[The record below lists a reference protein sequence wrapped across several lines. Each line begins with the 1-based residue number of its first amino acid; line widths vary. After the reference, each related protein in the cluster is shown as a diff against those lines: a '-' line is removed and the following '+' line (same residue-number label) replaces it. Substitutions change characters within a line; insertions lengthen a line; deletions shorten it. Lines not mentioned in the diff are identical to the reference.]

1 MTLTIRPDR
10 RTVAPPKYQRLVLG
24 RVALTVLAVLLS
36 SCSQQTAEEVE
47 SETVVPVTTA
57 AVTTGSIRGLVRA
70 TGIVSPAPDAELI
83 VTAPETAR
91 IQEIPHAEGERVAR
105 GDVVVQFEIP
115 TLVADVQR
123 QTAEVQRAQAQ
134 LANAKASQTRA
145 HELFDR
151 GVGARKDAEE
161 ADRAI
166 ADAEAAVAQA
176 EASRAAA
183 AAAAARQVVRAA
195 FDGVVAK
202 RFHNPGDF
210 VEPSAADPV
219 LRIVDPRRLEVV
231 ASVPIGDAPR
241 LVVGAAARIVPAP
254 AGGGAV
260 ALRVITRPTQVEA
273 GTATVPVRLAFATP
287 TTFPVG
293 TPVQLDID
301 AERHTGVVLIPAVA
315 LVREGEETAV
325 FVAAGGKAERRAVE
339 IGLADGMHVEIVS
352 GVKAGEMV
360 IVDGQAGL
368 PDGTTI
374 TQESGERADDK
385 TPAGAAADKD
395 EQK

>member
-10 RTVAPPKYQRLVLG
+10 RTVAPAKNQGLRLG
-24 RVALTVLAVLLS
+24 RVALTVLAVLMS

-83 VTAPETAR
+83 VTAPGAAR

-105 GDVVVQFEIP
+105 GDVLVQFEIP

-151 GVGARKDAEE
+151 GVAARKDAEE

-183 AAAAARQVVRAA
+183 AAAASRQVVRAA

-202 RFHNPGDF
+202 RFHNPGDL
-210 VEPSAADPV
+210 VEASAADPV

-241 LVVGAAARIVPAP
+241 LVLGAAGRIVPTP
-254 AGGGAV
+254 GGGAV
-260 ALRVITRPTQVEA
+260 TLRVITRPAQVEA

-374 TQESGERADDK
+374 TLESGESADDK